1 MSESDAQALSRMNAY
16 VVPSYIPKGA
26 PTGPA
31 AMRVS
36 RPTQDEAHDEIDDW
50 LESGLQS
57 YTEEGQRMRDAAN
70 GVHLPKCSIALTSTA
85 DVVGR
90 REEPEQASLPPAYP
104 EENAPA
110 LNEDNA
116 IVPARSHESRQF
128 GGIVRHIAVSGDY
141 NNIHLNTGCGQQ
153 NIAHYDYR
161 KYRDEETVREY
172 HDAGPG
178 GGGGGGDEGYD
189 GANEDRNDHENGQE
203 RSPEYRSPIGGRE
216 DQDNWGDDRN
226 DERYNG
232 RDNRQYDDYDD
243 RYNERRGRGNT
254 PARDRRAGARYD
266 DDDGY
271 RSDGGYYSYSDESQY
286 SDW

>member
-1 MSESDAQALSRMNAY
+1 MNAY

-70 GVHLPKCSIALTSTA
+70 GVHLPKRSTALKSTA

-90 REEPEQASLPPAYP
+90 REEPEHASPPPAYP
-104 EENAPA
+104 EDPPVP
-110 LNEDNA
+110 LNEDDP
-116 IVPARSHESRQF
+116 IVSSSPRASMRC
-128 GGIVRHIAVSGDY
+128 GGIVRDITISGDY
-141 NNIHLNTGCGQQ
+141 NNIHLNTGTGQQ

-161 KYRDEETVREY
+161 KYRDEEAVQGY
-172 HDAGPG
+172 DDAGN
-178 GGGGGGDEGYD
+178 GGGGGDDDVGYD
-189 GANEDRNDHENGQE
+189 GANEDRNAHEDSQE
-203 RSPEYRSPIGGRE
+203 RSPEYRSPIGGR
-216 DQDNWGDDRN
+216 DDRDNWGCDRY
-226 DERYNG
+226 DEGYNG
-232 RDNRQYDDYDD
+232 RDSRQYDGYDG
-243 RYNERRGRGNT
+243 RYNEGRGRRNT
-254 PARDRRAGARYD
+254 PAHDSRAGARYDD

-271 RSDGGYYSYSDESQY
+271 RSDGGYYSYGDESEY

>member
-16 VVPSYIPKGA
+16 VVPSYIPKDA
-26 PTGPA
+26 PRGPA

-57 YTEEGQRMRDAAN
+57 YTEEGQRMLDAAN
-70 GVHLPKCSIALTSTA
+70 SVQVPKRSTA
-85 DVVGR
+85 GTGTAEVVGS
-90 REEPEQASLPPAYP
+90 REEPEQASPPPAYP
-104 EENAPA
+104 EEPSVP
-110 LNEDNA
+110 LNEDHA

-141 NNIHLNTGCGQQ
+141 NNIHLNTGTGQQ

-161 KYRDEETVREY
+161 KYRDEENVQ
-172 HDAGPG
+172 DCQVAVNG
-178 GGGGGGDEGYD
+178 GGEEGYD
-189 GANEDRNDHENGQE
+189 GANEGRNDHENSQDDTPG
-203 RSPEYRSPIGGRE
+203 YRSPIGGR
-216 DQDNWGDDRN
+216 DDRDN
-226 DERYNG
+226 RGDNRYDEGYDG
-232 RDNRQYDDYDD
+232 RDNRQYNDYGE
-243 RYNERRGRGNT
+243 RYERRGRRNT
-254 PARDRRAGARYD
+254 PARDSRAGARYD

-271 RSDGGYYSYSDESQY
+271 RSDGGYYSYSDESEY

>member
-1 MSESDAQALSRMNAY
+1 MSDSDAQALSRVNAY
-16 VVPSYIPKGA
+16 VVPSYIPKDA
-26 PTGPA
+26 PRGPA

-57 YTEEGQRMRDAAN
+57 YTEEGQRIRDAAN
-70 GVHLPKCSIALTSTA
+70 GVHVPKRSNALTSPA
-85 DVVGR
+85 DVAGR
-90 REEPEQASLPPAYP
+90 REEPEQTSPPPAYP

-141 NNIHLNTGCGQQ
+141 NNIHLNTGTGQQ

-161 KYRDEETVREY
+161 KYRDEENVQDY
-172 HDAGPG
+172 QVAGNG
-178 GGGGGGDEGYD
+178 GGEEGYD
-189 GANEDRNDHENGQE
+189 GANEDRNDHENSQDVTPG
-203 RSPEYRSPIGGRE
+203 YRSPIGGR
-216 DQDNWGDDRN
+216 DDRDNWGDDRY
-226 DERYNG
+226 DGKYNG
-232 RDNRQYDDYDD
+232 RDDRQYDDYDE
-243 RYNERRGRGNT
+243 RYERRGRRNT
-254 PARDRRAGARYD
+254 PARDSRAGARYD

-271 RSDGGYYSYSDESQY
+271 RSDGGYYSYSDESEY

>member
-1 MSESDAQALSRMNAY
+1 MSLSPIEPYDEEY

-70 GVHLPKCSIALTSTA
+70 GVDLTKRSTVLPSATDLN
-85 DVVGR
+85 GR
-90 REEPEQASLPPAYP
+90 RAEPEQASPPPAYP
-104 EENAPA
+104 EDPSVP

-116 IVPARSHESRQF
+116 IVPSRSRASMRC
-128 GGIVRHIAVSGDY
+128 GGIVRHIAISGDY
-141 NNIHLNTGCGQQ
+141 NNMHLNTGTGQQ

-161 KYRDEETVREY
+161 KYRDEDTVQEY
-172 HDAGPG
+172 HDAGN
-178 GGGGGGDEGYD
+178 GGGGDEGYD
-189 GANEDRNDHENGQE
+189 GANEDRNDHEHSQDDTPG
-203 RSPEYRSPIGGRE
+203 YRSPIGGR
-216 DQDNWGDDRN
+216 DDRDDRGDDRY

-232 RDNRQYDDYDD
+232 RDDRRYDDYDE
-243 RYNERRGRGNT
+243 RHNERRGRRDT
-254 PARDRRAGARYD
+254 PVRESRAGARYD

-271 RSDGGYYSYSDESQY
+271 RSDGGYYSYSDESEY